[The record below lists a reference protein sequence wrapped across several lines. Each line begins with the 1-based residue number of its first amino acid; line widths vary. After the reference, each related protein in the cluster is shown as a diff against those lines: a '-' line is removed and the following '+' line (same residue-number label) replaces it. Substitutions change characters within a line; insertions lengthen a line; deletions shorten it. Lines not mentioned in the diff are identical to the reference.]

1 METRANRCTRLSN
14 DLQDAYDN
22 WVRKSEACADSRATA
37 ALRDISGCSE
47 AGRVEW
53 LAYLAAKER
62 LVGAYAERTEAVEHD
77 R

>member
-1 METRANRCTRLSN
+1 METRDNRCTRLSN

-22 WVRKSEACADSRATA
+22 WVRKSEAGADSGAMA
-37 ALRDISGCSE
+37 APRDISGCAE

-62 LVGAYAERTEAVEHD
+62 LVGAHAERTEAAGND

>member
-1 METRANRCTRLSN
+1 METRANRFTRLSN

-22 WVRKSEACADSRATA
+22 WVRKSETCANSGAMA
-37 ALRDISGCSE
+37 APRDISGCSE

-62 LVGAYAERTEAVEHD
+62 LVGAYAEQTEAAGND